1 MIALVCAWTGSDRI
15 TPVFEEASMN
25 DRISL
30 STDAA
35 RQLATTTKTTPQM
48 RGITPRYL
56 LRALPWVDI
65 DSGVYRVNRRRS
77 FILGDDRISS
87 YTDNGTHHV
96 VPEDLREV
104 PYLREAD
111 EELLRELA
119 AAFTEV
125 TFETG
130 QLLAQEGESADKL
143 WVLVQG
149 RAEKRATGRYGED
162 ALVEVIG
169 DGQFFDLDSWSRC
182 GQLPHRVVALTPGTA
197 LCLDR
202 SALATAAGRDEA
214 LRAALEA
221 YTTGDRMAPGA
232 EVPVDLSAG
241 HIGEPELP
249 GTYVDY
255 EDAPREYHMSLAQT
269 VLRVHSRVAD
279 LYNEPIDQTRA
290 QANLTVQA
298 LRERQ
303 ERVMLNDPDFGLF
316 SNVAPGQ
323 RVQARTGAPTPD
335 DLDELLAK
343 VWKQPGFFLAHP
355 RAIAA
360 FGRECTRRGVPP
372 VMDTRFGSPLLSWRG
387 VPLLPSDKV
396 RMTGPNGAET
406 TEILL
411 MRVGEAEQGVVGLR
425 PSKVPDEAE
434 PGLSMRNM
442 GVDQKGITSYLMTA
456 YFSAAVLV
464 EDAVAVLQNVGVSNY
479 HDYS

>member
-1 MIALVCAWTGSDRI
+1 
-15 TPVFEEASMN
+15 MN
-25 DRISL
+25 DRLSL
-30 STDAA
+30 APDAA

-56 LRALPWVDI
+56 LRALPWVDV

-77 FILGDDRISS
+77 FVLGDDRISS
-87 YTDNGTHHV
+87 YEDAGTHHV
-96 VPEDLREV
+96 VPEDLREI
-104 PYLREAD
+104 PFLRDAGED
-111 EELLRELA
+111 LLRELA
-119 AAFTEV
+119 AAFEEV
-125 TFETG
+125 TFASG
-130 QLLAQEGESADKL
+130 QELVAEGAPAGKL

-149 RAEKRATGRYGED
+149 RAEKRATGRFGED
-162 ALVEVIG
+162 ALLEVIG
-169 DGQFFDLDSWSRC
+169 DGQFFDLGAWSC
-182 GQLPHRVVALTPGTA
+182 GQALPYRVQALTPGIA
-197 LCLDR
+197 LCAER
-202 SALATAAGRDEA
+202 AALARLADRDEA
-214 LRAALEA
+214 LRAALAA
-221 YTTGDRMAPGA
+221 YTTGGPAAPGS

-241 HIGEPELP
+241 HTGEPDLP
-249 GTYVDY
+249 GTFVDY
-255 EDAPREYHMSLAQT
+255 EDTPREYHMTLAQT

-303 ERVMLNDPDFGLF
+303 ERAMLNHPEYGLF
-316 SNVAPGQ
+316 HNVAPGQ
-323 RVQARTGAPTPD
+323 RVQTRTGAPTPD
-335 DLDELLAK
+335 DLDELLTK
-343 VWKQPGFFLAHP
+343 VWKQPAFFLAHP

-372 VMDTRFGSPLLSWRG
+372 VIDTGYGSPLLTWRG

-396 RMTGPNGAET
+396 RLTGPGGGT

-425 PSKVPDEAE
+425 PAKVPDEIE

-442 GVDQKGITSYLMTA
+442 GMDQKGITSYLMTA
-456 YFSAAVLV
+456 YFNAAVLV
-464 EDAVAVLQNVGVSNY
+464 EDAIAVLQNVEVSRY

>member
-1 MIALVCAWTGSDRI
+1 
-15 TPVFEEASMN
+15 MN
-25 DRISL
+25 DRLSL
-30 STDAA
+30 GPDAA

-56 LRALPWVDI
+56 LRALPWVDVE
-65 DSGVYRVNRRRS
+65 SGVFRVNRRRT

-87 YTDNGTHHV
+87 YQDGDAHHI

-111 EELLRELA
+111 ADLLRELA
-119 AAFTEV
+119 GSFTEV
-125 TFETG
+125 TFDAG
-130 QLLAQEGESADKL
+130 QQLVQEGDTADRL
-143 WVLVQG
+143 WVLVRG
-149 RAEKRATGRYGED
+149 RAEKRVTGRYGED
-162 ALVEVIG
+162 AVAEVIG
-169 DGQFFDLDSWSRC
+169 DGQFFDLDAWTR
-182 GQLPHRVVALTPGTA
+182 GAPLPYRVAALTPGVA
-197 LCLDR
+197 LCADR
-202 SALATAAGRDEA
+202 AALARLADRDET
-214 LRAALEA
+214 LRTALEA
-221 YTTGDRMAPGA
+221 YATADRPAPGS
-232 EVPVDLSAG
+232 EVPVDLASG
-241 HIGEPELP
+241 HVGEPDLP

-303 ERVMLNDPDFGLF
+303 ESMMLNHPEFGLF
-316 SNVAPGQ
+316 HNVAPGQ
-323 RVQARTGAPTPD
+323 RIQTRTGAPTPD

-343 VWKQPGFFLAHP
+343 VWKQPCFFVAHP
-355 RAIAA
+355 KAIAA

-372 VMDTRFGSPLLSWRG
+372 VMDSRYGSPLITWRG

-396 RMTGPNGAET
+396 RISGPEGAGT

-411 MRVGEAEQGVVGLR
+411 MRVGEADQGVVGLR
-425 PSKVPDEAE
+425 PAQVPDEVE
-434 PGLSMRNM
+434 PGLAMRNM
-442 GVDQKGITSYLMTA
+442 GMDQKGITSYLMTA
-456 YFSAAVLV
+456 YFNAAVLV
-464 EDAVAVLQNVGVSNY
+464 EDAVAVLQNVEVSKY